1 MEVAVM
7 EVADTEAAVT
17 SVGATSAEA
26 GPMCTLAGAMCTL
39 VGPMCTLA
47 GPASPEAATSGMTEA
62 VGIAAVGLAGIGVMA
77 AMVPATLTG
86 AFIRPATGR
95 SELKPMGALNVHWR
109 RKKARA
115 CSLPPLA
122 DDGRAICVALRDH
135 HERICSG

>member
-1 MEVAVM
+1 M

-17 SVGATSAEA
+17 LVGATSAAVTSAEA
-26 GPMCTLAGAMCTL
+26 
-39 VGPMCTLA
+39 GPMCTLA

-77 AMVPATLTG
+77 AMVPATRTG
-86 AFIRPATGR
+86 AFIRTATGR
-95 SELKPMGALNVHWR
+95 NELKPMGALNVHWH

-115 CSLPPLA
+115 CSFPPLA

>member
-1 MEVAVM
+1 M

-17 SVGATSAEA
+17 LVGATSAAVTSAEA
-26 GPMCTLAGAMCTL
+26 
-39 VGPMCTLA
+39 GPMCTLA

-62 VGIAAVGLAGIGVMA
+62 VGIAAVGLAAGVMG
-77 AMVPATLTG
+77 AMVPATRTG
-86 AFIRPATGR
+86 AFIRTATGR
-95 SELKPMGALNVHWR
+95 SELKPMGVLNVHWR